1 MEMEKKMNR
10 LKVLIFFSLFLFLW
24 SLYFGMNKLVSN
36 YNKKDFYHF
45 IYRRDAKNTISC
57 LYDGADPN
65 ICKGEAGWVD
75 SIPLKVLSEGLEYT
89 CERRL
94 KEPTYSYK
102 DDVLIF
108 EALVNA
114 GAKLNELPYVWD
126 RVFMYGRQDTECLY
140 KFVRYDEIQKKL
152 LLKYFVEDVN
162 RLLEAMLSAGADPNM
177 KGHPFPFSNSRYLL
191 FFNNKK
197 AFKYFNSPEATTPLY
212 EAIKKGSDWESQVD
226 LLLEY
231 GAALDESCLK
241 AAELSGDEKM
251 ISKIR
256 ELMKQNIK

>member
-1 MEMEKKMNR
+1 MGM
-10 LKVLIFFSLFLFLW
+10 VFV
-24 SLYFGMNKLVSN
+24 MNKRILSLIIQFFLLVLSVFSRDEVIKLSN
-36 YNKKDFYHF
+36 YSFYKAVYKCDLENIKLHIEKGFNPNKC
-45 IYRRDAKNTISC
+45 R
-57 LYDGADPN
+57 
-65 ICKGEAGWVD
+65 GEAGWVD
-75 SIPLKVLSEGLEYT
+75 SIPLKVLSEGL
-89 CERRL
+89 
-94 KEPTYSYK
+94 KGTYISRIEDPDFTYNNSDIK
-102 DDVLIF
+102 AYDLLI
-108 EALVNA
+108 AN
-114 GAKLNELPYVWD
+114 GANINQLPYTWD
-126 RVFMYGRQDTECLY
+126 RVY
-140 KFVRYDEIQKKL
+140 RYDNTHLENIEKKKQYNEAKKKL
-152 LLKYFVEDVN
+152 MKQYFVEDVN

-231 GAALDESCLK
+231 GAVLDASCLK

-256 ELMKQNIK
+256 GLMKQNIK